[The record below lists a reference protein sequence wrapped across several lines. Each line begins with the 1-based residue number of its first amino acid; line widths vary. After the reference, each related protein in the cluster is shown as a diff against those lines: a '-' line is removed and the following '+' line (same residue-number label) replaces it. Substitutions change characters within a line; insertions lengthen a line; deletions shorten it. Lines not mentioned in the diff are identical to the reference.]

1 MRGLFRSMPTGTD
14 ADIPAVRNMVVR
26 PDMSQPPPPSA
37 PLTRG
42 LRRPLA
48 IASVAG
54 LLVALVAG
62 VAVAWRFAPW
72 LAAPAAGV
80 HSQPQATGFV
90 SAADFVSGDTGW
102 VAGCGSSTRARG
114 GCSSRRRLPPGQG
127 RRTCSTTRSTI
138 TRGLQDPG
146 ASGGACRVP
155 MPNFR
160 APVPAW
166 AAKLSSGPT
175 SDR

>member
-1 MRGLFRSMPTGTD
+1 MPTGTD

-26 PDMSQPPPPSA
+26 PDMSQPSPPSA

-102 VAGCGSSTRARG
+102 VA
-114 GCSSRRRLPPGQG
+114 
-127 RRTCSTTRSTI
+127 
-138 TRGLQDPG
+138 
-146 ASGGACRVP
+146 V
-155 MPNFR
+155 
-160 APVPAW
+160 
-166 AAKLSSGPT
+166 
-175 SDR
+175 